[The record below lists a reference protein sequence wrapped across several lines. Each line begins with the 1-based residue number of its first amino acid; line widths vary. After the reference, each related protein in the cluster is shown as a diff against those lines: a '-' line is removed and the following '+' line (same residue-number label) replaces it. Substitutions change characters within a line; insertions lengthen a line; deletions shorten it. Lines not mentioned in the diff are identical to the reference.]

1 VATSAR
7 SAQRG
12 QAIVIVGLMLVVLF
26 GFLGLALDSGRAYLD
41 RRELQ
46 ASVDAGALS
55 AAYKY
60 MNTADYTQAEQAAT
74 ADYANNERLYAAPSC
89 SGYGSVSAT
98 CTFGDPSG
106 HVLTINVVNHSIA
119 GVSFTATGS
128 HTIPVAIMQVLGAA
142 PTIPVSATATAVAR
156 HAGTSPA
163 GIQTLSPNGCGGNG
177 SFSLRITG
185 TANTTIVG
193 DVWSNGN
200 INQNGAATATVTG
213 NVVDIC
219 PVIPPS
225 INGITL
231 TPGSGVE
238 TNGWAMP
245 DPGFPAPPINPAAQS
260 WNSSDYNVVRSAGT
274 YSGDPHLVG
283 GAGCYFLAGGVY
295 TFQSG
300 FTIDGG
306 LTSNELKPP
315 DEPVVTSTRS
325 ALSGAVS
332 SIPVVALSAAVPAG
346 SKVTIS
352 GQVFTVT
359 SAGAASGATSIPV
372 NSQAVTGTIAS
383 GSTVAINARA
393 VNNQFW
399 DSNGVGCSGSFQP
412 YPWGSDA
419 GNPQINPATYG
430 VEVTSVR
437 WEAYGVPGCNG
448 PASPTCFL
456 RESAPSMCR
465 LVDIASNQFLR
476 VWVSNVPGAMAYNVY
491 VSNGSCAGPFG
502 YLGQINNPTTESNRR
517 VSGCA
522 PTFAR
527 NAAPSLANCDLGASG
542 PKNFNGSNFSPDYTN
557 NPPAGEGPPVGPP
570 PLPNSDPGP
579 LTAAPPAGDNANENQ
594 CVDSTGTRVACPP
607 VVTPGYITP
616 GAVVLFIPGGGAC
629 NPGALS
635 MSGGGDGYLFSGQ
648 QYHHI
653 LLYEPGPEQDPPP
666 NTCSN
671 SIAGHGVTS
680 LLGIFYLPA
689 ASVTITGSS
698 GYLSTIA
705 GGVIAWSAT
714 INGNGSVSI
723 VGDPSLGTW
732 PPAVHL
738 TQ

>member
-1 VATSAR
+1 
-7 SAQRG
+7 
-12 QAIVIVGLMLVVLF
+12 
-26 GFLGLALDSGRAYLD
+26 
-41 RRELQ
+41 
-46 ASVDAGALS
+46 VDAAALS

-60 MNTADYTQAEQAAT
+60 MNTPDYTLAEQAAT
-74 ADYANNERLYAAPSC
+74 AGYATNERLYAAPAC
-89 SGYGSVSAT
+89 SGYGSLSAT

-106 HVLTINVVNHSIA
+106 HVLTINVVDHSIA
-119 GVSFTATGS
+119 GVSFTATGR
-128 HTIPVAIMQVLGAA
+128 HTIVVAIMQVLGAG
-142 PTIPVSATATAVAR
+142 PTIPVTATATAVAR
-156 HAGTSPA
+156 RAGTSPA

-177 SFSLRITG
+177 SYSLRITG
-185 TANTTIVG
+185 TENTTIVG

-200 INQNGAATATVTG
+200 INQNGSATATITG

-260 WNSSDYNVVRSAGT
+260 WNSSDYNVVRNAGNYT
-274 YSGDPHLVG
+274 SDPHLTG
-283 GAGCYFLAGGVY
+283 GSGCYFLAAGVY
-295 TFQSG
+295 TLGSG
-300 FTIDGG
+300 LTLNGG
-306 LTSNELKPP
+306 LTSNELRPP
-315 DEPVVTSTRS
+315 DEPVITSTRS
-325 ALSGAVS
+325 TLSGTIT
-332 SIPVVALSAAVPAG
+332 SIPVVALSAAVPG
-346 SKVTIS
+346 SSKVTIS
-352 GQVFTVT
+352 GQIFTVT
-359 SAGAASGATSIPV
+359 SGGAASGSTSIPV
-372 NSQAVTGTIAS
+372 NSQTVTGTITS
-383 GSTVAINARA
+383 GSTVATNARA
-393 VNNQFW
+393 ANNQFW

-419 GNPQINPATYG
+419 GNPQISPATYG
-430 VEVTSVR
+430 IEVTSVR
-437 WEAYGVPGCNG
+437 WEAFGVPSCSG

-465 LVDIASNQFLR
+465 LVDIAANQFLR

-491 VSNGSCAGPFG
+491 LSSASCGGPFG
-502 YLGQINNPTTESNRR
+502 YLGQINNSVTESNRR

-527 NAAPSLANCDLGASG
+527 NAQPALSNCDLGAAG
-542 PKNFNGSNFSPDYTN
+542 PKNFNGSNFSPDYAS
-557 NPPAGEGPPVGPP
+557 NPPASEGPPVGPL
-570 PLPNSDPGP
+570 PLPSSDPGP

-594 CVDSTGTRVACPP
+594 CVDSTGARVACPP

-616 GAVVLFIPGGGAC
+616 GAVVLFVPGGGSC

-635 MSGGGDGYLFSGQ
+635 MSGGADVYLFSGQ

-680 LLGIFYLPA
+680 LLGIFYMPA
-689 ASVTITGSS
+689 AGVTITGSS

-705 GGVIAWSAT
+705 GGVIAWTAT

>member
-1 VATSAR
+1 V
-7 SAQRG
+7 
-12 QAIVIVGLMLVVLF
+12 
-26 GFLGLALDSGRAYLD
+26 
-41 RRELQ
+41 
-46 ASVDAGALS
+46 
-55 AAYKY
+55 
-60 MNTADYTQAEQAAT
+60 
-74 ADYANNERLYAAPSC
+74 PSC
-89 SGYGSVSAT
+89 SG
-98 CTFGDPSG
+98 
-106 HVLTINVVNHSIA
+106 
-119 GVSFTATGS
+119 
-128 HTIPVAIMQVLGAA
+128 
-142 PTIPVSATATAVAR
+142 
-156 HAGTSPA
+156 
-163 GIQTLSPNGCGGNG
+163 
-177 SFSLRITG
+177 
-185 TANTTIVG
+185 
-193 DVWSNGN
+193 
-200 INQNGAATATVTG
+200 
-213 NVVDIC
+213 
-219 PVIPPS
+219 
-225 INGITL
+225 
-231 TPGSGVE
+231 
-238 TNGWAMP
+238 
-245 DPGFPAPPINPAAQS
+245 
-260 WNSSDYNVVRSAGT
+260 
-274 YSGDPHLVG
+274 
-283 GAGCYFLAGGVY
+283 
-295 TFQSG
+295 
-300 FTIDGG
+300 
-306 LTSNELKPP
+306 
-315 DEPVVTSTRS
+315 
-325 ALSGAVS
+325 
-332 SIPVVALSAAVPAG
+332 
-346 SKVTIS
+346 
-352 GQVFTVT
+352 
-359 SAGAASGATSIPV
+359 
-372 NSQAVTGTIAS
+372 
-383 GSTVAINARA
+383 
-393 VNNQFW
+393 
-399 DSNGVGCSGSFQP
+399 
-412 YPWGSDA
+412 
-419 GNPQINPATYG
+419 
-430 VEVTSVR
+430 
-437 WEAYGVPGCNG
+437 
-448 PASPTCFL
+448 PASPSCFL
-456 RESAPSMCR
+456 RESAPSICR

-502 YLGQINNPTTESNRR
+502 YLGQTNNATTESNGR

-522 PTFAR
+522 PTFAK
-527 NAAPSLANCDLGASG
+527 NAVPSLSNCDLGASG

-635 MSGGGDGYLFSGQ
+635 MSGGGDVYLFSGQ